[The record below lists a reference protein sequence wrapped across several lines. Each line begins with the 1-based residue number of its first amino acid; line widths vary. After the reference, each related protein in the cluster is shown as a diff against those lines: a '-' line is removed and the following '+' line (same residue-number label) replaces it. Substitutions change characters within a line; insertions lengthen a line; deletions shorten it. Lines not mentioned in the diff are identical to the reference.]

1 MKQLLQSLAHC
12 HRFSPVFGA
21 KRIPRAISLF
31 ALLVVT
37 VPSMG
42 CHRQARLS
50 SEPQSLTPASTAI
63 VEESVR
69 GFMQAVAHDVTVDG
83 PAAWRKEFADS
94 PSFFM
99 AADGQM
105 VFPDSAAATKGIQDL
120 ALDIKQIELVWGN
133 DLRVDPLMPDL
144 AVVAVSYH
152 EVRLNTSGLGVKDA
166 GFFTGIAEYRNG
178 RWQLRDAHWSVAAPP
193 RAAPQPAKALGHAQL
208 DLQVAAPLQT
218 LYVPTNRFE

>member
-1 MKQLLQSLAHC
+1 MTTLTLACYWIH
-12 HRFSPVFGA
+12 
-21 KRIPRAISLF
+21 
-31 ALLVVT
+31 
-37 VPSMG
+37 
-42 CHRQARLS
+42 ARLRLFS
-50 SEPQSLTPASTAI
+50 CGLGYAPASPIYPVSRNRLLRRAPPSLKTACGALCRPLPTMLPWM
-63 VEESVR
+63 VPR
-69 GFMQAVAHDVTVDG
+69 
-83 PAAWRKEFADS
+83 AWRKQFADS

-152 EVRLNTSGLGVKDA
+152 EVRVNTSGLRVEDA

-193 RAAPQPAKALGHAQL
+193 PAAPPAGLKMKSPVTGICFATRLEGYL
-208 DLQVAAPLQT
+208 T
-218 LYVPTNRFE
+218 

>member
-1 MKQLLQSLAHC
+1 MKQLLQSLSHC
-12 HRFSPVFGA
+12 HRFILVFGA
-21 KRIPRAISLF
+21 KRIPRAIWLC

-37 VPSMG
+37 VTSMG

-50 SEPQSLTPASTAI
+50 SESQSLTPASTAI
-63 VEESVR
+63 VEDGVR

-105 VFPDSAAATKGIQDL
+105 VFPDNAAATKGIQDL

-144 AVVAVSYH
+144 AGVAVSYH
-152 EVRLNTSGLGVKDA
+152 EVRVNTIGLRVEDA
-166 GFFTGIAEYRNG
+166 GFFTGIAEYRMAAGNYAMPIG
-178 RWQLRDAHWSVAAPP
+178 RLPHLLVP
-193 RAAPQPAKALGHAQL
+193 RLSRSQDEVTGNWKLL
-208 DLQVAAPLQT
+208 C
-218 LYVPTNRFE
+218 NRA